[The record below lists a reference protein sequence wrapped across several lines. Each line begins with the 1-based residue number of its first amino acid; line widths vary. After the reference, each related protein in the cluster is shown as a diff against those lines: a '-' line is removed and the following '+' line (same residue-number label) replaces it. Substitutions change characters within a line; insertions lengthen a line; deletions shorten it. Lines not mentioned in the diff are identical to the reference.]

1 MDAVPIEIKDP
12 RFLIDIIIPGQQ
24 FNNKN
29 SDINWKIEKTKKLL
43 KNDKHYVSKIA
54 LFNFNNNYISLNRFD
69 WIDDDDIVVN
79 YFIWYLFLLR
89 KSSSI
94 EEQRLLTFNFESL
107 FPSITNTNQMF
118 NSSVPEFDIKSKTKK
133 TISIILIHDSI
144 RYMNINHQEIT
155 IKLIKNKY
163 IEFRRSKYFEYTYDK
178 NQDKANWFLTQL
190 NNDGV
195 NLPQEVPPINKLQQY
210 ALSISLFLWDSNSF
224 YSSLSSLINI
234 ERISKSE
241 YLHKINLKW
250 NQHSHRKLNKR
261 NNVKAYNFEM
271 STDITKKLNEL
282 SKYHDKKKNSLVQY
296 LIEQAYDDMKRK

>member
-1 MDAVPIEIKDP
+1 MDVVPIKIKDP
-12 RFLIDIIIPGQQ
+12 RFLFETVITEQL

-29 SDINWKIEKTKKLL
+29 SDINWKIEKTKRLL
-43 KNDKHYVSKIA
+43 ENNRNLISKSA
-54 LFNFNNNYISLNRFD
+54 LFNFNNSHVSLNSFD
-69 WIDDDDIVVN
+69 WIDGDDIIAN

-94 EEQRLLTFNFESL
+94 EEQRLLNFNFESL

-118 NSSVPEFDIKSKTKK
+118 NFPVPEFDIKSKTKK
-133 TISIILIHDSI
+133 TMSIILIHDSI
-144 RYMNINHQEIT
+144 RFMDINHQEIT
-155 IKLIKNKY
+155 IKSIKNKY

-195 NLPQEVPPINKLQQY
+195 NLPQEVPPINKPQQY

-250 NQHSHRKLNKR
+250 NQHSHRKLNKI